1 MSSRPLSSSGF
12 KHYNYVYVSGEKHN
26 CQDEQCN
33 ADKLSAPLY
42 LYIQMQL
49 CQQESLKDWLKAN
62 HERDHGYCLNVF
74 EEVSFYLRNEHITG
88 IVLSFV
94 LLKQTKI
101 WFKMLS
107 FILSIIWCTCEAKPL
122 D

>member
-12 KHYNYVYVSGEKHN
+12 KHYNYVYVLGEKHN

-33 ADKLSAPLY
+33 ADKLSAPLF

-74 EEVSFYLRNEHITG
+74 EEVSFYLRNGHITG
-88 IVLSFV
+88 IFLSNRQRFGLRCLV
-94 LLKQTKI
+94 SSYQLSGVHVKQNLLIKNN
-101 WFKMLS
+101 
-107 FILSIIWCTCEAKPL
+107 
-122 D
+122 

>member
-1 MSSRPLSSSGF
+1 
-12 KHYNYVYVSGEKHN
+12 
-26 CQDEQCN
+26 
-33 ADKLSAPLY
+33 
-42 LYIQMQL
+42 MQL

-74 EEVSFYLRNEHITG
+74 EEVSFYLRNEQITG